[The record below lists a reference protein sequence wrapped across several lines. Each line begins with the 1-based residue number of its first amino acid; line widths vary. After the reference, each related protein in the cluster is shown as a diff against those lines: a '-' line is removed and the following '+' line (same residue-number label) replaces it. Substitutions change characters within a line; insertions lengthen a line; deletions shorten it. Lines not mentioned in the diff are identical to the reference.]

1 MMVSFSDEFKKAMSR
16 YASGVTIVATV
27 DDDGKK
33 WGFTASSFSS
43 LSLDPPM
50 ILVCLAQSADCFGA
64 FSHADVFSVNI
75 IGPEYEELAYRFA
88 KKNINKFSGGEFI
101 EGKVGTPVLPNSL
114 VSMECSLYKS
124 YPGGDH
130 KILVGS
136 VLNAQVGSSAA
147 SVWYDGQF
155 HRLETNAT

>member
-1 MMVSFSDEFKKAMSR
+1 MTASFDDNFKKAMSR
-16 YASGVTIVATV
+16 YASGVTIVTTI
-27 DDDGKK
+27 DEDGKK

-50 ILVCLAQSADCFGA
+50 ILVCLAETADCFEA
-64 FSHADVFSVNI
+64 FNQADIFSVNI
-75 IGPEYEELAYRFA
+75 IGPEHEELAYRFS
-88 KKNINKFSGGEFI
+88 KKNVNKFSGGEFVDGQTGAPI
-101 EGKVGTPVLPNSL
+101 LPNSL

-130 KILVGS
+130 IILVGS
-136 VLNAQVGSSAA
+136 VLNAHVGSSAA

-155 HRLETNAT
+155 HRLESNAS